1 MKESEYTMKKKIVAL
16 CLVVVLALTAVGG
29 ATLAYFTDSG
39 KQENTFAIGNIKIK
53 VDEWG
58 YVWDPVAKSYVKG
71 ATDATSDGFKFSKLM
86 PSYIISKEP
95 AVFNTGAN
103 DAYVRV
109 AVTVNN
115 LQAINDAIDNFYEA
129 KDYTAEQIQAIYD
142 EVFAGWGINYTKTQY
157 NSGEYTGTEAQT
169 VRGWMNQN
177 RTFETIYG
185 AQTNKQHTFGG
196 AELIGIDYATKV
208 GEGDSAYE
216 RYSPLNLF
224 QSDDEVA
231 NNTAWEESGN
241 YSNGTFDSGDGRKT
255 YYSKALAD
263 DSRVYVFYFKIP
275 AGKDTGALFGGL
287 NIPAYFNNA
296 QMEMFNGLEIG
307 VYADAIQT
315 VGFKTATEA
324 FNALETEHPIGWWN
338 DTTSQSE

>member
-1 MKESEYTMKKKIVAL
+1 MKKKIISL

-58 YVWDPVAKSYVKG
+58 YVWDSAAKSYVNG
-71 ATDATSDGFKFSKLM
+71 ATKASTGGFEFSKLM

-129 KDYTAEQIQAIYD
+129 KGYSDEDIQTIYNN
-142 EVFAGWGINYTKTQY
+142 VFAGWGINYTKTQY
-157 NSGEYTGTEAQT
+157 NNGEYAGTEAQT

-177 RTFETIYG
+177 RTF
-185 AQTNKQHTFGG
+185 TNIITANKVQKTFGG
-196 AELIGIDYATKV
+196 ATLIGIDYATKV
-208 GEGDSAYE
+208 GKGNSSYE
-216 RYSPLNLF
+216 RYSPLNMF

-241 YSNGTFDSGDGRKT
+241 YSNGTFNSGDGRKT

-287 NIPAYFNNA
+287 NIPAEFNNE
-296 QMEMFNGLEIG
+296 QMKMFENLKIG

-315 VGFKTATEA
+315 AGFNNASDA
-324 FNALETEHPIGWWN
+324 FAALEAEHPIGWWN
-338 DTTSQSE
+338 ESSSQSE